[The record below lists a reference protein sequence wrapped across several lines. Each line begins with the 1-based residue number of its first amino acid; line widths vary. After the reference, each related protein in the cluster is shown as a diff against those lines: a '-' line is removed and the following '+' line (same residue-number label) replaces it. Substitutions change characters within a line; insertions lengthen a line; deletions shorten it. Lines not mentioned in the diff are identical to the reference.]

1 MGTHENE
8 SRCVGPDE
16 VDEAGAS
23 SDVSSNDTVRLGEG
37 TSDLRKTH

>member
-8 SRCVGPDE
+8 SRCVRPDE

-23 SDVSSNDTVRLGEG
+23 SDVSTDDTVRLGES
-37 TSDLRKTH
+37 TSDLRQS